1 MNTPMRAAAMAA
13 VLSLAVAPAALAQVS
28 RSTPGQPEARTAMD
42 LMPAK
47 AKLKV
52 TTPAFK
58 DGEQIPFE
66 NTQYRSNTFPGLTW
80 TKGPAATKS
89 YVLIMQDNSLL
100 LRGAPILH
108 WTLFN
113 IPANVTKL
121 DAGMAPTG
129 NPPGS
134 SYGPNYMGA
143 AKPYTGPRTPPGPG
157 DNYHFQIF
165 ALDATCS
172 PAARWWATASPI
184 RMRRRPRRDLLR
196 PRPNRVR
203 ALPRGWGSYAFV
215 WLNSRIWKKRSRCG
229 AWPSSSCCRRWT
241 RPSSLRLCRGSSP
254 S

>member
-1 MNTPMRAAAMAA
+1 MNTLIPIAACAA
-13 VLSLAVAPAALAQVS
+13 LLSLATGVSAQVS
-28 RSTPGQPEARTAMD
+28 RSTPGQPEARTALD

-47 AKLKV
+47 AKLTV

-66 NTQYRSNTFPGLTW
+66 NTQYRTNTFPGLSW
-80 TKGPAATKS
+80 SKGPAATKS

-113 IPANVTKL
+113 IPAGVTKL

-129 NPPGS
+129 NPAGS

-157 DNYHFQIF
+157 DNYHFEIF
-165 ALDATCS
+165 ALDTTVPDEGKSDYAAITKAMEGHVLAS
-172 PAARWWATASPI
+172 GEVVGHGIADPNAPPPA
-184 RMRRRPRRDLLR
+184 
-196 PRPNRVR
+196 PRP
-203 ALPRGWGSYAFV
+203 APP
-215 WLNSRIWKKRSRCG
+215 K
-229 AWPSSSCCRRWT
+229 P
-241 RPSSLRLCRGSSP
+241 
-254 S
+254 

>member
-165 ALDATCS
+165 ALDTTIPDEGKSSYEAITTAMNGHVLAS
-172 PAARWWATASPI
+172 GEVVGHGIADPNAPPPAPRPAAPAP
-184 RMRRRPRRDLLR
+184 
-196 PRPNRVR
+196 
-203 ALPRGWGSYAFV
+203 
-215 WLNSRIWKKRSRCG
+215 K
-229 AWPSSSCCRRWT
+229 
-241 RPSSLRLCRGSSP
+241 
-254 S
+254 